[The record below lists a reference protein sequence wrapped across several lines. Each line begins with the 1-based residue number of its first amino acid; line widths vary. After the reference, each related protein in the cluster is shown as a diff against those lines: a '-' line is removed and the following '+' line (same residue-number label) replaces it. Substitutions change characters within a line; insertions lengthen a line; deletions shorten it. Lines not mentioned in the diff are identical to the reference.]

1 MIVVSSRTVCTV
13 TEKYSHERLCHVTQV
28 MNGSTMGRYV
38 LKRRV
43 RIRRNYVGFVSIDV
57 DIVVVSFVGF
67 MCECFFLKGE

>member
-1 MIVVSSRTVCTV
+1 M
-13 TEKYSHERLCHVTQV
+13 K
-28 MNGSTMGRYV
+28 GSTMGRYV

-57 DIVVVSFVGF
+57 DIVVVSFLGF